1 MGLYCLISPGG
12 APGVSTTAL
21 GLSLLWPGRVL
32 LAECDP
38 MGRRV
43 LPGFMADRMRE
54 SAGPGL
60 LGLVMAA
67 EAEQDAPLPLKDYL
81 VPMVDHG
88 RVDLLHGIRDPR
100 YGARLEPLW
109 HRLAEALTAWDGD
122 VIADL
127 GQVGGRSTPVELLEA
142 ADAVVMVL
150 KPTLTQVDAAKPRWE
165 AVKSV
170 VNEGATLGLCLIN
183 DGSYRAAELRRVLD
197 VPVLGELPSSPADAQ
212 VLSDGARPRLTF
224 RTSLLVRCLKG
235 LARRLQSADTDSEAP
250 HTALDGEA
258 GRPAAVVAGAS
269 R

>member
-1 MGLYCLISPGG
+1 MGFCCLVSPGG

-60 LGLVMAA
+60 LGLAMAS
-67 EAEQDAPLPLKDYL
+67 EAEQDAPVPLKEYV
-81 VPMVDHG
+81 VPIADDG
-88 RVDLLHGIRDPR
+88 RVELLHGVRDPR
-100 YGARLEPLW
+100 YGRQLGPLW
-109 HRLAEALTAWDGD
+109 QRLARALAAWDGD

-127 GQVGGRSTPVELLEA
+127 GQVGGTDTPVELLKA

-150 KPTLTQVDAAKPRWE
+150 KPTLTQVDAAKPRLE
-165 AVKSV
+165 ALKGIVGKR
-170 VNEGATLGLCLIN
+170 AMLGLCVIA
-183 DGSYRAAELRRVLD
+183 DGPYSAAQVGRALD
-197 VPVLGELPSSPADAQ
+197 VAVLAELPSSPGDAR

-224 RTSLLVRCLKG
+224 KTSVLVRSLKDLG
-235 LARRLQSADTDSEAP
+235 QQLHS
-250 HTALDGEA
+250 
-258 GRPAAVVAGAS
+258 VVADSRGKDVAARSARLAAAGAHQ
-269 R
+269 